1 MIITVELDFFDF
13 SWNNIFTRIVFTGS
27 VFKGTVMQI
36 EKRLISDGLRVL
48 KVSWKFRILS
58 IYNFAVISPWNLLFS
73 QKVAYF
79 LSVSIVLS
87 VYKQNF
93 TAQ

>member
-1 MIITVELDFFDF
+1 
-13 SWNNIFTRIVFTGS
+13 
-27 VFKGTVMQI
+27 MQI
-36 EKRLISDGLRVL
+36 GKPLINDRLRVS
-48 KVSWKFRILS
+48 KVSWKFRIPT
-58 IYNFAVISPWNLLFS
+58 IYSFTVIYPWNLLFS

-79 LSVSIVLS
+79 LTVSIVFV